1 MANIMR
7 MNGQGQKKELKYELV
22 YSAYLNG
29 SGSRSHTLT
38 KDYYYLI
45 IFGFSIRGNTANQ
58 TINFSGSCN
67 PQYLEH
73 NANAIGGS
81 PGSDYRKSTAISINP
96 KKGQTLT
103 WSSSWNGNCIIVGFY
118 EE

>member
-7 MNGQGQKKELKYELV
+7 MNGQDKNKELKYELV
-22 YSAYLNG
+22 YSAFAQGGATRTY
-29 SGSRSHTLT
+29 TLT
-38 KDYYYLI
+38 KDYAYLV
-45 IFGFSIRGNTANQ
+45 IFGFCIRGNTANQ

-73 NANAIGGS
+73 NANAIGGT

-103 WSSSWNGNCIIVGFY
+103 WSCSWNGNCNIVGFY